1 MFCKYCGNE
10 VADNMKFCTKCGKPV
25 GNAQAASTNQRA
37 KKNKVVVPLAAPGQQ
52 QQMRPNPAAQSNQQ
66 PEPKKKNGAIIA
78 LIVVVAL
85 LVVAVVVLAV
95 VFFSGRISTGSTE
108 NTSIEQSDD
117 EDREEDDQDKDKNK
131 KDNEDDGDEDSD
143 KQTLS
148 DGDEPTDGV
157 DNGEVAKKDT
167 SEKEDEDELFRNNSR
182 KDTKD
187 ATADAEEEEDEDMIF
202 QGDNDDYV
210 LPDSSTRLLTEED
223 MAPIAGDARLLRI
236 ARNEIYARHHR
247 RFKDENPNL
256 EPMQPYFDSK
266 DWYDGYI
273 EADDF
278 RESML
283 TKIELENIDLIKEYE
298 AKLK

>member
-10 VADNMKFCTKCGKPV
+10 VADNMKFCTKCGKPIQ
-25 GNAQAASTNQRA
+25 NAQAAPSGQRT

-52 QQMRPNPAAQSNQQ
+52 QQMRPNPVGQSNQQ
-66 PEPKKKNGAIIA
+66 PEPKKKNGALIA

-85 LVVAVVVLAV
+85 LVVAVVILAV

-108 NTSIEQSDD
+108 NTMIEQSDD
-117 EDREEDDQDKDKNK
+117 DDQKEDDQDKDKNK

-167 SEKEDEDELFRNNSR
+167 SEKEDEDELFRNNSK

-187 ATADAEEEEDEDMIF
+187 ATEDTEEDEDMIF

-210 LPDSSTRLLTEED
+210 LPDSSTRRLTAADLEE
-223 MAPIAGDARLLRI
+223 IADDKELLRI

-247 RFKDENPNL
+247 RFADANPNQKPL
-256 EPMQPYFDSK
+256 QPYFDSK
-266 DWYDGYI
+266 EWYDGYI
-273 EADDF
+273 EPEDFTDD
-278 RESML
+278 ML
-283 TKIELENIDLIKEYE
+283 SKIERDNIKLIQEYE
-298 AKLK
+298 AKL

>member
-25 GNAQAASTNQRA
+25 QNAHAAPSGQRT

-52 QQMRPNPAAQSNQQ
+52 QMRPNPVGQSNQQ
-66 PEPKKKNGAIIA
+66 PEPKKKNGALIA

-95 VFFSGRISTGSTE
+95 AVFSGRISTGSTG
-108 NTSIEQSDD
+108 NTSIEQADD
-117 EDREEDDQDKDKNK
+117 EDREEDDQDKNK
-131 KDNEDDGDEDSD
+131 KDGDEDNGNDGNKDSD
-143 KQTLS
+143 KQTN
-148 DGDEPTDGV
+148 DGD
-157 DNGEVAKKDT
+157 NGQLAKEDA
-167 SEKEDEDELFRNNSR
+167 SEKEDEDELFQNNF
-182 KDTKD
+182 KEDTKD
-187 ATADAEEEEDEDMIF
+187 AAEDAEEDDDLIF
-202 QGDNDDYV
+202 QSNNDDYV

-223 MAPIAGDARLLRI
+223 LAPIADDARLLRI

-247 RFKDENPNL
+247 KFKDDNKNL

-266 DWYDGYI
+266 EWYDGYI

-278 RESML
+278 REEML
-283 TKIELENIDLIKEYE
+283 SKIERENIKLIQKYE
-298 AKLK
+298 AKL

>member
-10 VADNMKFCTKCGKPV
+10 VADNMKFCTKCGKPIQ
-25 GNAQAASTNQRA
+25 NAQAAPSGQRT

-52 QQMRPNPAAQSNQQ
+52 QQMRPNPVGQSNQQ
-66 PEPKKKNGAIIA
+66 PEPKKKNGALIA

-85 LVVAVVVLAV
+85 LVVAVVILAV

-108 NTSIEQSDD
+108 NTTIEQSDD
-117 EDREEDDQDKDKNK
+117 DDQKEDDQDKDKNK

-167 SEKEDEDELFRNNSR
+167 SEKEDEDELFRNNSK
-182 KDTKD
+182 KDTTD
-187 ATADAEEEEDEDMIF
+187 AMEDTEEAEDMIF

-210 LPDSSTRLLTEED
+210 LPDSSTRRLTAAD
-223 MAPIAGDARLLRI
+223 LAPIAEAARLLRI
-236 ARNEIYARHHR
+236 ARHEIYARHHR
-247 RFKDENPNL
+247 KFKEDTKHL

-266 DWYDGYI
+266 EWYDGYI
-273 EADDF
+273 EAEDF
-278 RESML
+278 REEML
-283 TKIELENIDLIKEYE
+283 SKIERENIKLIQKYE
-298 AKLK
+298 AKL